1 MFNDPRFPGLYFH
14 WFMPIVVSELYGMY
28 YSLRSEARIA
38 EQSEFIVSSREKRAQ
53 CVNRA
58 WVLASCKLAALIL
71 TCKYAYFNFYY
82 YCCYFLFF
90 PSLLPGIRTCYTTRE
105 SFYCSGSTGLFFYP
119 LFFSLR
125 TKHVTSQ
132 HNLWKDK
139 RDNLQNKLESSS
151 QKHK

>member
-1 MFNDPRFPGLYFH
+1 
-14 WFMPIVVSELYGMY
+14 MPIVASELYGMY
-28 YSLRSEARIA
+28 YSLWSEARIA

-90 PSLLPGIRTCYTTRE
+90 PSLLPGIRTCYNTRE

-119 LFFSLR
+119 LFFF
-125 TKHVTSQ
+125 SQ
-132 HNLWKDK
+132 NQARHLTT
-139 RDNLQNKLESSS
+139 
-151 QKHK
+151 